1 MSPEMLKYSRI
12 MRIVVLLFFIGYL
25 LWKGTG
31 LTYFFAA
38 FCVLFRAATCY
49 QLWQA
54 RD

>member
-1 MSPEMLKYSRI
+1 MSPEMLKYSRF

-38 FCVLFRAATCY
+38 FCVLFLAATCY